1 MHLLLSVLFLN
12 SVYLTLFDYL
22 FTQLCFHKIFS
33 FLASRTLLLLIFI
46 PHRILQCPEQSRF
59 QINVVGLMNG
69 QINEAINTDGESEK
83 DVLNVAD
90 RVYKEVGV
98 TGKDRA
104 FERSP
109 KFSNKSKVSV
119 M

>member
-1 MHLLLSVLFLN
+1 
-12 SVYLTLFDYL
+12 
-22 FTQLCFHKIFS
+22 
-33 FLASRTLLLLIFI
+33 
-46 PHRILQCPEQSRF
+46 
-59 QINVVGLMNG
+59 MNG

-83 DVLNVAD
+83 DVLNVTD
-90 RVYKEVGV
+90 RVYKQVGV
-98 TGKDRA
+98 TGRDGA